1 MKRVL
6 TLLCILL
13 MFSACNYFTKGV
25 PPEYEITLENMV
37 EIKETVK
44 PDPYGINRLR
54 YKVQEGR
61 VRRNESLY
69 TILSDLELSPQ
80 QIYEINEKAADTFR
94 SNRVMPGQ
102 RYIAY
107 LEQSSSQPVKLV
119 LHQDALNYVVFDW
132 ENDIRV
138 SRGMK
143 EVTTRIASTEGVI
156 NSSLYESLQDK
167 GNDILLGLSLA
178 EIFAW
183 QIDFFRLYPG
193 DRFRVVYEKEYV
205 DGTYYGLG
213 NILAAEFEHSGE
225 RYTAF
230 WYENEERAGYF
241 DADGNS
247 VQKALLKAPFKFSQ
261 RISSGYS
268 SNRFHPVLKRPMP
281 HYGVDYAAPLG
292 TPVLAVGDGEIME
305 AQYRGANGNIVKIRH
320 NSTYTTAY
328 LHLNGFAKGV
338 RRGTRVRQGQV
349 IGYVGKTGRVTG
361 VHLDYRIY
369 KNGSPVNPLTVDL
382 PPSRSIASQE
392 LPKFKEHIASYLRS
406 LNEASRPTEAEIML
420 DITAQ

>member
-1 MKRVL
+1 MKRVI
-6 TLLCILL
+6 TLLGIVCI
-13 MFSACNYFTKGV
+13 FGACNFFENGE
-25 PPEYEITLENMV
+25 PSDFEITMDNLV
-37 EIKETVK
+37 EIKETVR
-44 PDPYGINRLR
+44 PDAYGINRLR
-54 YKVQEGR
+54 YKTKEGR

-69 TILSDLELSPQ
+69 TILSDLDVSPQ
-80 QIYEINEKAADTFR
+80 QIYEINEKAGEVFR

-107 LEQSSSQPVKLV
+107 MEQSSSKPVKLV
-119 LHQDALNYVVFDW
+119 LHQDALNFVVFDW
-132 ENDIRV
+132 EDDIRV
-138 SRGMK
+138 NTGMK
-143 EVTTRIASTEGVI
+143 EVSTRIASSEGVI
-156 NSSLYESLQDK
+156 NSSLYESLQEK

-193 DRFRVVYEKEYV
+193 DRFKVVYEKKYV

-213 NILAAEFEHSGE
+213 NILGAEFEHNGE

-241 DADGNS
+241 DVDGNS

-292 TPVLAVGDGEIME
+292 TPVLAVGDGEIIE
-305 AQYRGANGNIVKIRH
+305 AQHRGANGNIVKIRH

-328 LHLNGFAKGV
+328 LHLNGFAKGI
-338 RRGTRVRQGQV
+338 RRGTKVRQGQV
-349 IGYVGKTGRVTG
+349 IGYVGRTGRVTG

-369 KNGSPVNPLTVDL
+369 KNGSPVNPLTIDL
-382 PPSRSIASQE
+382 PPSRSIATAE
-392 LPKFKEHIASYLRS
+392 LQSYKDHIASYLQTLS
-406 LNEASRPTEAEIML
+406 VAGEITEEEMML
-420 DITAQ
+420 KITAQ